1 MIKKA
6 ILCVGLVALLGRAV
20 AAEAAMLG
28 RMTAA
33 EAAGWAQMRPGM
45 SSRETA
51 AILGQPLLRS
61 GSKGFELW
69 IYSGGAEVVF
79 HQGPVMAW
87 TAPTTVPVAAPVA
100 VATHSHDVYFLPGRP
115 MPKPGTGNRRTESAT
130 SGYSLAELLR
140 YRGGR

>member
-6 ILCVGLVALLGRAV
+6 ILCLGLVALLGRAF

-28 RMTAA
+28 RMSAA

-61 GSKGFELW
+61 GAKGFELW

-87 TAPTTVPVAAPVA
+87 TVPTAVPAAKPVAAN
-100 VATHSHDVYFLPGRP
+100 TYSHDVFFLPGRL
-115 MPKPGTGNRRTESAT
+115 MPKPGTGTRRAASST
-130 SGYSLAELLR
+130 SGYSLEEILR